1 MPRIN
6 ASSLAEHQIRSWSA
20 LALAFDSCL
29 EDKSYDS
36 ISMTDVASRAGMARN
51 TLYNYAKDKSALVR
65 LVIEHAT
72 ISLIADVEALS
83 SSRLEPPEKLA
94 GIVRAVM
101 RWVATGEHRALIAYS
116 LAQPWG
122 ADGDNPLGQ
131 RIRSAIW
138 QVVAEGVERGIY
150 RKDFGLALELLNGTA
165 RAAAARIFICPAEM
179 EDISSESIRLL
190 NAGLQ
195 PDSQV

>member
-6 ASSLAEHQIRSWSA
+6 ASSLAEHQIRSWST

-29 EDKSYDS
+29 GDKSYDS

-65 LVIEHAT
+65 LVIEHAA
-72 ISLIADVEALS
+72 ISLIAEVEAIS
-83 SSRLEPPEKLA
+83 SSRLEPPEKLT

-122 ADGDNPLGQ
+122 ADGDNPLGK
-131 RIRSAIW
+131 RIRSAIL
-138 QVVAEGVERGIY
+138 QAVAEGVDRGIY
-150 RKDFGLALELLNGTA
+150 RKDVGLTLELLSGTA

-179 EDISSESIRLL
+179 EDISSEAIRLL
-190 NAGLQ
+190 NAGLK
-195 PDSQV
+195 PESQV